1 MTKTSHII
9 RPMASHRFI
18 SVLILSIFCLS
29 SFATCEQQIRE
40 FYVAY
45 MRNLEHNPAQND
57 SLCNACMT
65 PALILQ
71 LREET
76 RRSGAD
82 AIIRAQDVCEY
93 GIRSLSVSPLTDG
106 WYMVRYKW
114 NRDSD
119 YIEIPLK
126 AANCESGLK
135 ILHITPTRLGSRYG
149 DDLLP
154 QD

>member
-1 MTKTSHII
+1 
-9 RPMASHRFI
+9 MASHRFI

-93 GIRSLSVSPLTDG
+93 GIRSLLSL
-106 WYMVRYKW
+106 
-114 NRDSD
+114 
-119 YIEIPLK
+119 I
-126 AANCESGLK
+126 
-135 ILHITPTRLGSRYG
+135 HISEPTRPST
-149 DDLLP
+149 
-154 QD
+154 